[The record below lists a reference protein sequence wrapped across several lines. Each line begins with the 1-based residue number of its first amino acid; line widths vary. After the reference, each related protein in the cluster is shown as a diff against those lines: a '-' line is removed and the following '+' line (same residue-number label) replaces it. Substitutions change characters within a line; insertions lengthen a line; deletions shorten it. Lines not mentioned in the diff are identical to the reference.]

1 MELIVDNR
9 EGKLKDLMNPEL
21 NIRFDNLEIGDFIF
35 QKKDTNEILF
45 IIERKTLPDLASSIK
60 SGRYREQKLR
70 LINSG
75 ISLDKIIY
83 LIEGRI
89 NKTQYVDGMPSTT
102 LISSIINLLLRDNI
116 KTICTND
123 LEDTFYWLETIYG
136 KIEDNKLKGGESVN
150 NQDIQYLDTI
160 KTKKKDNLNPKNCFI
175 LQLSIIPGVSN
186 KIATTITENYPSLT
200 DLLNGF
206 NQLETKKELL
216 LSDLTYQISN
226 NKTRRIG
233 KIISTRI
240 YQYLFQ
246 ITSDESK

>member
-21 NIRFDNLEIGDFIF
+21 NIRFDNLDIGDFIF
-35 QKKDTNEILF
+35 QKKDTQEVLF

-83 LIEGRI
+83 LIEGRLV
-89 NKTQYVDGMPSTT
+89 KKQYIDGMPSTT

-116 KTICTND
+116 KTIFTND
-123 LEDTFYWLETIYG
+123 LEDTFYWLETIYS
-136 KIEDNKLKGGESVN
+136 KIEDNKLTGSNSQK
-150 NQDIQYLDTI
+150 QDIQYLDTI

-175 LQLSIIPGVSN
+175 LQLSVIPGVSN
-186 KIATTITENYPSLT
+186 KIANAINDNYPSLT
-200 DLLNGF
+200 QLLNGF

-233 KIISTRI
+233 KIISTRV

-246 ITSDESK
+246 IISEE

>member
-35 QKKDTNEILF
+35 QKKDTHEVLF

-89 NKTQYVDGMPSTT
+89 KKTQYVDGMPSTT

-116 KTICTND
+116 KTIFTND

-136 KIEDNKLKGGESVN
+136 KIEDNKLTGSNSQK
-150 NQDIQYLDTI
+150 QDIQYLDTI

-175 LQLSIIPGVSN
+175 LQLAVIPGVSN
-186 KIATTITENYPSLT
+186 KIATSITDNYPSLT
-200 DLLNGF
+200 QLLNGF

-233 KIISTRI
+233 KIISTRV

-246 ITSDESK
+246 ITNDETK

>member
-35 QKKDTNEILF
+35 QKKDTQEVLF

-89 NKTQYVDGMPSTT
+89 KKTQYVDGMPSTT

-116 KTICTND
+116 KTIFTND

-136 KIEDNKLKGGESVN
+136 KIEDNKLTGSNSQK
-150 NQDIQYLDTI
+150 QDIQYLDTI

-175 LQLSIIPGVSN
+175 LQLAVIPGVSN
-186 KIATTITENYPSLT
+186 KIATSITDNYPSLT
-200 DLLNGF
+200 QLLNGF

-233 KIISTRI
+233 KIISTRV

-246 ITSDESK
+246 ITNDETK

>member
-21 NIRFDNLEIGDFIF
+21 NITFENLEIGDFIF
-35 QKKDTNEILF
+35 RKKDTKQVIF

-70 LINSG
+70 LVNSG

-89 NKTQYVDGMPSTT
+89 HKKNIIDGMPSTT

-116 KTICTND
+116 KTIFTND
-123 LEDTFYWLETIYG
+123 LEDTFYWLETIYS
-136 KIEDNKLKGGESVN
+136 KIEDNKLTRGSQQ

-175 LQLSIIPGVSN
+175 LQLSVIPGVSN
-186 KIATTITENYPSLT
+186 KIATAITEYYPSLT
-200 DLLNGF
+200 DLFTGF

-216 LSDLTYQISN
+216 LSDLTYLISN

-233 KIISTRI
+233 KIISTRV

-246 ITSDESK
+246 ITPNETK

>member
-35 QKKDTNEILF
+35 QKKDTQEVLF

-89 NKTQYVDGMPSTT
+89 NKTQYIDGMPSTT

-116 KTICTND
+116 KTIFTND

-136 KIEDNKLKGGESVN
+136 KIEDNKLTGSNSQK
-150 NQDIQYLDTI
+150 QDIQYLDTI

-175 LQLSIIPGVSN
+175 LQLSVIPGVSN
-186 KIATTITENYPSLT
+186 KIATAITDNYPSLT
-200 DLLNGF
+200 QLLNGF

-233 KIISTRI
+233 KIISTRV

-246 ITSDESK
+246 IIPEE

>member
-21 NIRFDNLEIGDFIF
+21 NIRFDNLEIGDFVF
-35 QKKDTNEILF
+35 QKKDTNEVVF

-89 NKTQYVDGMPSTT
+89 NKTQLVDGMPSTT

-116 KTICTND
+116 KTIFTND

-136 KIEDNKLKGGESVN
+136 KIEDNKLKGGN
-150 NQDIQYLDTI
+150 IPQQDIQYLDTI

-226 NKTRRIG
+226 NKIRRIG

-246 ITSDESK
+246 ITSDETK